1 MRLAESTDPPDAGE
15 AAEWLILVYRVP
27 SEPTRLRAAVWR
39 RLKGLGAV
47 YLQNSIAALPKSPAA
62 ERALQKLRHEILD
75 MPGTAILMSSTVIAG
90 DSHILNLYQSA
101 RTDEYDEIVDRC
113 KDFLAGIEKEYQ
125 ANHFTYA
132 ELEENEVDYTKLV
145 NWLAKIRARDTFQA
159 PGSTE
164 ADAALAQCAQAL
176 EDYASRVYSE
186 ESEAH

>member
-1 MRLAESTDPPDAGE
+1 MRPAESTDTPDAGG

-47 YLQNSIAALPKSPAA
+47 YLQNSIAALPKSPAS
-62 ERALQKLRHEILD
+62 ERALQKLCHEILD
-75 MPGTAILMSSTVIAG
+75 MPGMAILMSSTVVAG
-90 DSHILNLYQSA
+90 DSHILDLYQSA

-113 KDFLAGIEKEYQ
+113 KDFLGGIEKEYR

-145 NWLAKIRARDTFQA
+145 NWLAKIRARDTFGA
-159 PGSTE
+159 PGSAE

-176 EDYASRVYSE
+176 EDYASRVYAE